1 MMRRLAPLFGLL
13 LALPVAAHAQTGPN
27 WQTGRIPSAA
37 EWQAVFTGKVDVDS
51 GTLNT
56 PTLNGGTFNGNIGGS
71 PTLAG
76 VWTFLP
82 GTVMSGVIF
91 NNATFTGT
99 IVFPSSVFGTL
110 PQDTLTITPGAAS
123 TNPVT
128 LSNSGTGGTQFNAP
142 ITVSWS
148 PTNVASGTCSY
159 FCSTGFPAGTLT
171 GSQVGYASRLTINDK
186 VTGAAGTEFY
196 GLGVGLN
203 VAPNGNSAV
212 GPRVALD
219 VNLSQIGTLQGGT
232 ITSSGITTALRGTMW
247 MFSNLGGTSAT
258 SSGSGNAAN
267 VVCTIYSS
275 SSYTRGCS
283 GFEIDIGTNEA
294 TFTASIGPASTT
306 MTVTAVTN
314 GVLLVGNSVNGVG
327 VTPGTIISALG
338 SGTGG
343 TGTYTLNN
351 SHTVGSEAMTSQ
363 ASYDLSTGMLLVDQ
377 TGAPDTGRLGP
388 IQGIVISKNATAPG
402 FASGI
407 QFGDQRSYW
416 GMHPYSKL
424 LYAAPFRPSTA
435 ALQTAASLVDTSNVI
450 ASAYAIKTP
459 YSVSLPLQ
467 ATNITGVTRLTTDGA
482 AASSYVY
489 DAAITNNG
497 TGYTSVPTASVTG
510 CTAAD
515 IQAQLGS
522 GAVIGMLQVRFPGS
536 ACAAEATVGLS
547 GGGGASAAGRLFIA
561 GNTLNF
567 PINSA
572 LLADCKLT
580 ATSLT
585 HAGTD
590 AVGWHIT
597 FMAKMGATASTA
609 AIVGSPAW
617 VLDYETAGAAAKFSG
632 SAPAVPT
639 ADTTFGAVNMSI
651 TPTSATWDVGG
662 ACQITRTSQI

>member
-1 MMRRLAPLFGLL
+1 MGFRSLVAAGALL
-13 LALPVAAHAQTGPN
+13 LGAVTAQAQTL
-27 WQTGRIPSAA
+27 PSPRYLNVTITNGGAFA
-37 EWQAVFTGKVDVDS
+37 GTFSGAHTYSGAVTLSGG
-51 GTLNT
+51 GTLT
-56 PTLNGGTFNGNIGGS
+56 G
-71 PTLAG
+71 
-76 VWTFLP
+76 
-82 GTVMSGVIF
+82 
-91 NNATFTGT
+91 TFTGSPVLSGNP
-99 IVFPSSVFGTL
+99 VFSGSPVFGSGS
-110 PQDTLTITPGAAS
+110 QNKLTVTGGAAAS
-123 TNPVT
+123 NPVT
-128 LSNSGTGGTQFNAP
+128 LTNSGTGGTQFNAP
-142 ITVSWS
+142 LTISWS
-148 PTNVASGTCSY
+148 PTNVANGTCSY

-171 GSQVGYASRLTINDK
+171 GSQVGYASHLVINDK
-186 VTGAAGTEFY
+186 VTGSTSTEFY

-219 VNLSQIGTLQGGT
+219 VNLTQVGSLQGGT
-232 ITSSGITTALRGTMW
+232 ITSSGITTALRGTMF
-247 MFSNLGGTSAT
+247 MQSNLGGTSAV
-258 SSGSGNAAN
+258 SSGAGNASN
-267 VVCTIYSS
+267 VSCQIYSS

-283 GFEIDIGTNEA
+283 GFEVDIGTQAA

-306 MTVTAVTN
+306 MTVTAVSG
-314 GVLLVGNSVNGVG
+314 GVLMVGNSVNGVG
-327 VTPGTIISALG
+327 VTPGTVISALG

-363 ASYDLSTGMLLVDQ
+363 ATHELNSGMLLVD
-377 TGAPDTGRLGP
+377 TSDASDTGRLGP
-388 IQGIVISKNATAPG
+388 PYGFYITRNAAAPG
-402 FASGI
+402 FVSGI

-416 GMHPYSKL
+416 GIHQYGKL
-424 LYAAPFRPSTA
+424 LYAAPFRPAAA
-435 ALQTAASLVDTSNVI
+435 ALQVAEALMDTSNVI

-489 DAAITNNG
+489 DAGVTNNG
-497 TGYTSVPTASVTG
+497 SGYTSIPTASVTG
-510 CTAAD
+510 CTGAD

-522 GAVIGMLQVRFPGS
+522 GAVVGAIQVRFPGS

-590 AVGWHIT
+590 AVAWHIS

-617 VLDYETAGAAAKFSG
+617 VLDYETAGAAAKFTG

-662 ACQITRTSQI
+662 SCSITRTSQI